1 MREFAVESGW
11 SGSGL
16 LLSHRR
22 RLRIQHDCGQR
33 DAKEHPPRR
42 ELQQMTTSKRC
53 AIVGLGLR
61 SKMYATAILGDRSS
75 NAELVGLC
83 DINSTRM
90 RAYNELFAREF
101 GTSPVPAYHP
111 NDFLQMMRERDV
123 EVVIVTSVD
132 RTHHRYI
139 VEALRAGCDV
149 VTEKPLTIDA
159 PRCQAIVDAVK
170 ETGRQVRVCFNYRYA
185 ARNTRV
191 KELLDQRVV
200 GDVLSVHFEWLLD
213 TTHGADYFRRWHRDK
228 RNSGG
233 LMIHK
238 ASHHFDLVNWWLGAR
253 PEAVFGFGRL
263 AFYGRDNAEAR
274 GVARFYDR
282 GTGNEA
288 AREDPFALDLQSDPR
303 LKALY
308 LDAEHED
315 GYLRDQSVFSDGISI
330 EDDMAAVVR
339 YSTGATLTY
348 HLTAYSPWEGYRVG
362 FNGTEGR
369 LELEAIERS
378 HVDPSPEAGIDAVAS
393 ERITVQRLWQRAEI
407 VPFEAE
413 DGSHAG
419 ADARLLEDLF
429 GTGRG
434 TDALGRAS
442 THLDGVFAI
451 LPGIGANISFA
462 SGLPVDLTRLVQ
474 L

>member
-1 MREFAVESGW
+1 MSAR
-11 SGSGL
+11 
-16 LLSHRR
+16 
-22 RLRIQHDCGQR
+22 
-33 DAKEHPPRR
+33 
-42 ELQQMTTSKRC
+42 KRY
-53 AIVGLGLR
+53 AIVGLGGR
-61 SKMYATAILGDRSS
+61 SSMYTSAILGERSGS
-75 NAELVGLC
+75 AELVGLC
-83 DINSTRM
+83 DVNSTRM
-90 RAYNELFAREF
+90 RVYNELFARQF
-101 GTSPVPAYHP
+101 DAPAVATYHP
-111 NDFLQMMRERDV
+111 NDFSRMLRERYV

-149 VTEKPLTIDA
+149 ITEKPLTIDA
-159 PRCQAIVDAVK
+159 SRCQAIVDAVK

-185 ARNTRV
+185 ARNARV
-191 KELLDQRVV
+191 KELLDQRVI
-200 GDVLSVHFEWLLD
+200 GDITSVHFEWLLD
-213 TTHGADYFRRWHRDK
+213 TRHGADYFRRWHRDK

-274 GVARFYDR
+274 GVTRFYDR
-282 GTGNEA
+282 ATGSEA
-288 AREDPFALDLQSDPR
+288 AREDQFALDLRSDAQ

-330 EDDMAAVVR
+330 EDDMAAIVR

-348 HLTAYSPWEGYRVG
+348 HLTAYSPWEGYRIG

-369 LELEAIERS
+369 MELEAIERT
-378 HVDPSPEAGIDAVAS
+378 HVDPSRNAPTDTGAS
-393 ERITVQRLWQRAEI
+393 ERIMVQLLWQRAEQD
-407 VPFEAE
+407 PFDPE
-413 DGSHAG
+413 DGTHAG
-419 ADARLLEDLF
+419 ADAKLLEDLF
-429 GTGRG
+429 GGAG
-434 TDALGRAS
+434 GVDPLGRAS

-451 LPGIGANISFA
+451 LPGVGANISFA

>member
-1 MREFAVESGW
+1 MSAR
-11 SGSGL
+11 
-16 LLSHRR
+16 
-22 RLRIQHDCGQR
+22 
-33 DAKEHPPRR
+33 
-42 ELQQMTTSKRC
+42 KRY
-53 AIVGLGLR
+53 AIVGLGGR
-61 SKMYATAILGDRSS
+61 SSMYTSAILGERSGS
-75 NAELVGLC
+75 AELVGLC
-83 DINSTRM
+83 DVNSTRM
-90 RAYNELFAREF
+90 RVYNELFARQF
-101 GTSPVPAYHP
+101 DAPAVATYHP
-111 NDFLQMMRERDV
+111 NDFSRMLRERYV

-149 VTEKPLTIDA
+149 ITEKPLTIDA
-159 PRCQAIVDAVK
+159 SRCQAIVDAVK

-185 ARNTRV
+185 ARNARV
-191 KELLDQRVV
+191 KELLDQRVI
-200 GDVLSVHFEWLLD
+200 GDITSVHFEWLLD
-213 TTHGADYFRRWHRDK
+213 TRHGADYFRRWHRDK

-263 AFYGRDNAEAR
+263 AFYGRDNAETR
-274 GVARFYDR
+274 GVTRFYDR
-282 GTGNEA
+282 ATGSEA

-330 EDDMAAVVR
+330 EDDMAAIVR

-348 HLTAYSPWEGYRVG
+348 HLTTYSPWEGYRIG

-369 LELEAIERS
+369 LELEAIERT
-378 HVDPSPEAGIDAVAS
+378 HVDPSRNAPTDTGAS
-393 ERITVQRLWQRAEI
+393 ERITVQRLWQRAQQD
-407 VPFEAE
+407 PFDAE
-413 DGSHAG
+413 DGTHAG
-419 ADARLLEDLF
+419 ADAKLLEDLF
-429 GTGRG
+429 GGAGG
-434 TDALGRAS
+434 TDTLGRAS

-451 LPGIGANISFA
+451 LPGVGANISFA